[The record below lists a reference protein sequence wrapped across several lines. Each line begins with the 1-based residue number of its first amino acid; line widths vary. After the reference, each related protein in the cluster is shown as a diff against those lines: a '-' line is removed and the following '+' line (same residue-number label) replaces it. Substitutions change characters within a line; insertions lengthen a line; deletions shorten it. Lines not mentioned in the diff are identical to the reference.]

1 MNYKFMKLA
10 FLLILIPFLMGC
22 NIKPED
28 KWPVIVSDNVD
39 ANFTV
44 VMTIPEDFPVPF
56 FTIGKDTVDMT
67 IGIRTFNANQGWNV
81 KIILEDV
88 IVYATDWADL
98 TLPIDSVGNLGV
110 TETLRL
116 ERIVGDYI
124 SGNPPQGIT
133 EIRFYFTP
141 SWLPLT
147 YNDWIQ
153 GTVKVDRYE
162 YFYVLI
168 IEDMGGLTDSFE
180 FIIVSTLVIG

>member
-22 NIKPED
+22 NIKPDD
-28 KWPVIVSDNVD
+28 KWPVIVSDTID

-44 VMTIPEDFPVPF
+44 IMTIPEDFPIPF
-56 FTIGKDTVDMT
+56 FTISKDTVDMT
-67 IGIRTFNANQGWNV
+67 IGIRTYNANQGWDV
-81 KIILEDV
+81 KIILEN
-88 IVYATDWADL
+88 IIKHSTDWENLA
-98 TLPIDSVGNLGV
+98 TPIDYVSNLGLS
-110 TETLRL
+110 ETLRL
-116 ERIVGDYI
+116 DNITGEYI

-141 SWLPLT
+141 GWLPLT

-153 GTVKVDRYE
+153 GTTMVDRYE

-168 IEDMGGLTDSFE
+168 IEDMGGLTDSWE
-180 FIIVSTLVIG
+180 FIIVSTLIIA